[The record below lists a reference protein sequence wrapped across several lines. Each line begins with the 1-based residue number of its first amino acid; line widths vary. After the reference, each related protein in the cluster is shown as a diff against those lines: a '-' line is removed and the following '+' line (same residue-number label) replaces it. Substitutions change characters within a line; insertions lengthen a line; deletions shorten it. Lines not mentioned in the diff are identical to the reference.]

1 MNPVKVCEGYSLTV
15 GRSRVGWVK
24 LNQSPAGVEVPLKHV
39 TGPVLQ
45 SRRAVICQSLNEIL
59 DISHHLRIH
68 LAIQTAALEISGI
81 SDDLRREYSSG
92 VSGYLHDFD

>member
-24 LNQSPAGVEVPLKHV
+24 LNQSPTGVVPLKHV

-68 LAIQTAALEISGI
+68 LAIQTAALGISGI